1 MGWRGQAY
9 AARAPNQAL
18 GYDRAGSHLTREG
31 SGMGQGA
38 AGTSQLGTGL
48 GGVTVAGQNWHPTIL
63 YLFAL
68 IVAEMIVFG
77 FIGQLL
83 K

>member
-1 MGWRGQAY
+1 MSWRGEAY

-18 GYDRAGSHLTREG
+18 GYDRATLHLG
-31 SGMGQGA
+31 GMGSQMGQA
-38 AGTSQLGTGL
+38 TSGTATLGQGL
-48 GGVTVAGQNWHPTIL
+48 GGVNVAGQQWHPTIL

-68 IVAEMIVFG
+68 IVAEMFVFG
-77 FIGQLL
+77 LISQIL